1 MELQESLTAKFDRT
15 MLLPDSG
22 IQSHASN
29 LLILP
34 NGDTLCTWFSGTEEG
49 TDDITIFMAELK
61 AGTDSWS
68 KPVPMSNN
76 PGRSDQNPVLF
87 AAPDGDIWLLYTS
100 QVGGN
105 EDTAIIQYRVS
116 HDNGKTWSLQS
127 NLFPGESGLF
137 IRHPLVVTANGEWL
151 LPLYHCVVKNDGKPW
166 DGSYDYSCV
175 RVSQDSG
182 QTWKEYEVP
191 DSQGCVQMSIVKLQ
205 NNAGYVGFFR
215 SRWADNI
222 YRSFSNDGSRWTP
235 PKAIDLPNN
244 NSSIQAA
251 LLPDGNIILAF
262 NKSSAED
269 ATVRRLSLFSEKT
282 TAKETS
288 NKKAAKTAF
297 WGAPRAPL
305 TVAISEDNGKTWP
318 YVRNIAEG
326 SGYALTNNSK
336 DKKNK
341 EFSYPSVK
349 PTRNGKIALTFTYF
363 RQNIAFV
370 EFTEDWVK
378 EEKE

>member
-1 MELQESLTAKFDRT
+1 MELQESLTAKFNRT

-61 AGTDSWS
+61 AGTDCWS

-116 HDNGKTWSLQS
+116 HDNGKTWSMQS

-222 YRSFSNDGSRWTP
+222 YRSFSNDGSSWTP

-282 TAKETS
+282 TSKETS

-336 DKKNK
+336 DKKNR

-349 PTRNGKIALTFTYF
+349 PTINGKIALTFTYF

>member
-1 MELQESLTAKFDRT
+1 MELQESLTAKFNRT

-61 AGTDSWS
+61 AGTDCWS

-116 HDNGKTWSLQS
+116 HDNGKTWSMQS
-127 NLFPGESGLF
+127 NLFPSESGLF

-222 YRSFSNDGSRWTP
+222 YRSFSNDGSSWTP

-282 TAKETS
+282 TSKETS

-336 DKKNK
+336 DKKNR

-349 PTRNGKIALTFTYF
+349 PTINGKIALTFTYF

>member
-1 MELQESLTAKFDRT
+1 MAIFGYFTLPKLVEL
-15 MLLPDSG
+15 
-22 IQSHASN
+22 N
-29 LLILP
+29 
-34 NGDTLCTWFSGTEEG
+34 
-49 TDDITIFMAELK
+49 
-61 AGTDSWS
+61 
-68 KPVPMSNN
+68 
-76 PGRSDQNPVLF
+76 
-87 AAPDGDIWLLYTS
+87 
-100 QVGGN
+100 
-105 EDTAIIQYRVS
+105 
-116 HDNGKTWSLQS
+116 NGKTWSLQS

-222 YRSFSNDGSRWTP
+222 YRSFSNDGSSWTP

-282 TAKETS
+282 TAKDTS

-349 PTRNGKIALTFTYF
+349 PTINGKIALTFTYF

>member
-1 MELQESLTAKFDRT
+1 
-15 MLLPDSG
+15 
-22 IQSHASN
+22 
-29 LLILP
+29 
-34 NGDTLCTWFSGTEEG
+34 
-49 TDDITIFMAELK
+49 
-61 AGTDSWS
+61 
-68 KPVPMSNN
+68 
-76 PGRSDQNPVLF
+76 
-87 AAPDGDIWLLYTS
+87 
-100 QVGGN
+100 
-105 EDTAIIQYRVS
+105 
-116 HDNGKTWSLQS
+116 
-127 NLFPGESGLF
+127 
-137 IRHPLVVTANGEWL
+137 
-151 LPLYHCVVKNDGKPW
+151 
-166 DGSYDYSCV
+166 
-175 RVSQDSG
+175 
-182 QTWKEYEVP
+182 
-191 DSQGCVQMSIVKLQ
+191 MSIVKLQ

-222 YRSFSNDGSRWTP
+222 YRSFSNDGSSWTP

-318 YVRNIAEG
+318 YVRNVAEG

-336 DKKNK
+336 DKKNR

-349 PTRNGKIALTFTYF
+349 PTINGKIALTFTYF